1 MFSASLRYII
11 FNCRDILLIVG
22 DEIIEAPMAWRSR
35 FFEYRAYR
43 SLIKEYFQK
52 GAKWTTAPKPQM
64 SDELYNQSYPM
75 MTVEDRHKL
84 AKEGKFVTTEFEPCF
99 DAADFIRAGKDIFVQ
114 RSQVV
119 KLPLVS
125 KNYLTASAN
134 IVQVTNY
141 FGIEWV
147 KRHLEGR
154 YNVHILSFKDPNPM
168 HIDAT
173 FNIIGPG
180 LVITNPDRPCNQIDT
195 FQRAGWK
202 VSLS

>member
-1 MFSASLRYII
+1 
-11 FNCRDILLIVG
+11 
-22 DEIIEAPMAWRSR
+22 MAWRSR

-119 KLPLVS
+119 KLQLVS
-125 KNYLTASAN
+125 KNYLTVSS
-134 IVQVTNY
+134 NY
-141 FGIEWV
+141 CPGNQLLWYRMGET
-147 KRHLEGR
+147 
-154 YNVHILSFKDPNPM
+154 SFRGTLQCSHPFLQGPKP
-168 HIDAT
+168 DAH
-173 FNIIGPG
+173 
-180 LVITNPDRPCNQIDT
+180 
-195 FQRAGWK
+195 
-202 VSLS
+202 